1 MIGVTLTNYDEAA
14 DCGQHDLPLLDVVPL
29 DRDLGLPAH
38 LPQSEED
45 AGVEDDQGE
54 QRDEA
59 VDDEV
64 HVDDINLVIVT
75 ILTKTCANNNQILR
89 TKIKGTLT
97 PYLLYHSFYL
107 KCLIRVKRKCRVL
120 RPDS

>member
-89 TKIKGTLT
+89 IKIKGTLT

>member
-1 MIGVTLTNYDEAA
+1 M
-14 DCGQHDLPLLDVVPL
+14 PLYSHLRIP
-29 DRDLGLPAH
+29 GH
-38 LPQSEED
+38 LPQAEVD
-45 AGVEDDQGE
+45 AGVEHNQGE
-54 QRDEA
+54 QRHEA

-89 TKIKGTLT
+89 IKIKGTLT
-97 PYLLYHSFYL
+97 PYLLYHSIYL